1 MKKIRTRNFF
11 RTLKIVSSFSVCFLL
26 WMLILGGKLAT
37 EHFDNITMSVF
48 AVLALAAISFLIF
61 SFMPYF
67 RGDRRWYSISAIL
80 TSVFFV
86 SLVIVWNH
94 APMPEMVI

>member
-11 RTLKIVSSFSVCFLL
+11 RTLKIVSGFSVCFLL
-26 WMLILGGKLAT
+26 WMLVLGKKLAA
-37 EHFDNITMSVF
+37 EHFDGLTTGVF
-48 AVLALAAISFLIF
+48 AVLGVAAASFLIF

-67 RGDRRWYSISAIL
+67 KGDKRWYSISVML

-86 SLVIVWNH
+86 SLVVLWNA
-94 APMPEMVI
+94 APMPEMVV